1 MSKLSRAE
9 SFTEHRSPDEDRL
22 TQAVAEIERISAQLR
37 LEQAIS
43 KIDRVAADLRRQSTS
58 SL

>member
-1 MSKLSRAE
+1 MSKLSSAE

-22 TQAVAEIERISAQLR
+22 TRAVAEIESISAQLR
-37 LEQAIS
+37 LEHAIS

>member
-1 MSKLSRAE
+1 MTKLSRAE
-9 SFTEHRSPDEDRL
+9 SFTDHRSPDEDRF

-37 LEQAIS
+37 LEQAIT
-43 KIDRVAADLRRQSTS
+43 KIDRVAADLRRQSTT